1 MRRCTVLISIY
12 CLPYW
17 QQLSPLSPSQS
28 PSWELP
34 PSSDRAT
41 LTARAGCRCLSS
53 KGGVFVESML
63 TRWREDTP
71 GCANCVH
78 FNNAGAG
85 LMPRSVFETITAHL
99 NCESWIGSYKS
110 SDEAEGAVR
119 AAYSNI
125 AELLGAQPHNIAVVE
140 NATVAFFQ
148 ALSAFDFRPGDVIVT
163 TRNDYISNQLA
174 YLSLAKRQGIEVRR
188 AENLP
193 SGEVDPQ
200 SVRELLRDPRV
211 KLLAVTWVPTNSG
224 LMQPVEALGE
234 VAEAAAVPYLVDACQ
249 AVGQIPINLSRLR
262 CDFLSATAR
271 KFLRGPRGIGF
282 LYVSD
287 RALQRGDY
295 PLYID
300 MRGANWV
307 TTDGFELAPDA
318 RRFENWE
325 FAYALLLGLG
335 EASRYAL
342 SVGIH
347 RGGGRARTCRHSAH
361 QTFSPSRLSSARS
374 GQRPCRYCH
383 RGGPGLGR
391 DCPRRRS
398 AWARH
403 QHFSLSWRLRDHRHG
418 GEERYLCFPNFA
430 ALLQHRVG
438 VGHPDR
444 GPEVLSCQSGLFL
457 RWLWASPN
465 RWTFSLGTEKSGSR
479 RSGRGRL
486 RPSPVRGGL

>member
-1 MRRCTVLISIY
+1 M
-12 CLPYW
+12 
-17 QQLSPLSPSQS
+17 
-28 PSWELP
+28 
-34 PSSDRAT
+34 
-41 LTARAGCRCLSS
+41 
-53 KGGVFVESML
+53 ESML

-78 FNNAGAG
+78 LNNAGAG
-85 LMPRSVFETITAHL
+85 LMPRSVLETITAHL
-99 NCESWIGSYKS
+99 NCEAMVGGYES

-347 RGGGRARTCRHSAH
+347 RGGGRARELAATVR
-361 QTFSPSRLSSARS
+361 TRLSAL
-374 GQRPCRYCH
+374 
-383 RGGPGLGR
+383 PGY
-391 DCPRRRS
+391 
-398 AWARH
+398 
-403 QHFSLSWRLRDHRHG
+403 RL
-418 GEERYLCFPNFA
+418 L
-430 ALLQHRVG
+430 
-438 VGHPDR
+438 DR
-444 GPEVLSCQSGLFL
+444 GKDLAAIVTVAVLGWDAIALVGAL
-457 RWLWASPN
+457 RGRGINTSA
-465 RWTFSLGTEKSGSR
+465 SLGAYAIIDMAEKNVTSALRISPHYYNTESELDTLIEALKSFPAKAACS
-479 RSGRGRL
+479 
-486 RPSPVRGGL
+486 